1 MKIVGVIPARYAST
15 RFPGKPLA
23 DIGGKSMIQR
33 VYEQVKKASLINH
46 VVVATDDD
54 RIFDHVKTFGG
65 EACMTK
71 SAHPTGTDRCYEV
84 YTLMKKEF
92 DYIINIQGDEPF
104 IQPDQIDQLA
114 SCLDGKTEIA
124 TLIKKIELEEELFNI
139 GEAKVVKDKN
149 NRALYFSRAAIPF
162 LRNIPQEK
170 WFANH
175 TYYKHI
181 GLYAFRNNI
190 MKAVCALPVSKLEE
204 AESLE
209 QLRWMEN
216 GYNIT
221 CVETQTE
228 SLCIETPEDLT
239 RAVEYLKQLS

>member
-33 VYEQVKKASLINH
+33 VYEQVKKASLINQ

-54 RIFDHVKTFGG
+54 RIFNHVKTFGD
-65 EACMTK
+65 ACMTK
-71 SAHPTGTDRCYEV
+71 STHPTGTDRCYEA
-84 YTLMKKEF
+84 YTLLKAEF

-114 SCLDGKTEIA
+114 SCLDGNTEIA
-124 TLIKKIELEEELFNI
+124 TLIKKIDVEEELFNI
-139 GEAKVVKDKN
+139 GEVKVVKDKN

-170 WFANH
+170 WFASH

-181 GLYAFRNNI
+181 GLYAFRNDI
-190 MKAVCALPVSKLEE
+190 IKAVCALPVSKLED

-216 GYNIT
+216 GYSIT
-221 CVETQTE
+221 CAETLTE
-228 SLCIETPEDLT
+228 SLCIETPEDLK